1 MSNSMG
7 GGLSEIGG
15 GSKIAADDF
24 KRNLLRRGPWQTAS
38 TVVIVA
44 GILMLVQPF
53 ALALYTYSFAV
64 ILAGSVAFV
73 ITSHFPE

>member
-1 MSNSMG
+1 MSGTAGTSNAETGRSG
-7 GGLSEIGG
+7 T
-15 GSKIAADDF
+15 
-24 KRNLLRRGPWQTAS
+24 RRIFRRAPWESVS

-53 ALALYTYSFAV
+53 ALGLYTYSFLV

-73 ITSHFPE
+73 VTSHFPE

>member
-1 MSNSMG
+1 MSG
-7 GGLSEIGG
+7 TIGT
-15 GSKIAADDF
+15 GSRDTG
-24 KRNLLRRGPWQTAS
+24 RNGTRGIFRRAPWESAS

-53 ALALYTYSFAV
+53 ALGLYTYSFFV
-64 ILAGSVAFV
+64 ILAGSLSFV

>member
-1 MSNSMG
+1 MSG
-7 GGLSEIGG
+7 TIGT
-15 GSKIAADDF
+15 GSRDTG
-24 KRNLLRRGPWQTAS
+24 RNGTRRIFRRAPWESAS

-53 ALALYTYSFAV
+53 ALGLYTYSFLV
-64 ILAGSVAFV
+64 ILAGSLAFV

>member
-1 MSNSMG
+1 MSG
-7 GGLSEIGG
+7 TIGTG
-15 GSKIAADDF
+15 YRGTG
-24 KRNLLRRGPWQTAS
+24 RNGTRRILRRAPWETAS

-53 ALALYTYSFAV
+53 ALGLYTYSFLV

-73 ITSHFPE
+73 VTSHFPE

>member
-1 MSNSMG
+1 MSG
-7 GGLSEIGG
+7 TTGT
-15 GSKIAADDF
+15 GSRDTG
-24 KRNLLRRGPWQTAS
+24 RNGTRRIFRRAPWDSAS

-53 ALALYTYSFAV
+53 ALGLYTYSFLV
-64 ILAGSVAFV
+64 ILAGSLAFV

>member
-1 MSNSMG
+1 MSGTAGTGNGGMG
-7 GGLSEIGG
+7 NGGTGRGG
-15 GSKIAADDF
+15 T
-24 KRNLLRRGPWQTAS
+24 RRIFRRAPWETAS

-53 ALALYTYSFAV
+53 ALGLYTYSFLV

-73 ITSHFPE
+73 VTSHFPE

>member
-1 MSNSMG
+1 MSG
-7 GGLSEIGG
+7 TTGT
-15 GSKIAADDF
+15 GSRDTG
-24 KRNLLRRGPWQTAS
+24 RSGTRRIFRRVPWESAS

-53 ALALYTYSFAV
+53 ALGLYTYSFLV
-64 ILAGSVAFV
+64 ILAGSLAFV

>member
-1 MSNSMG
+1 MSGTIGTGTGNG
-7 GGLSEIGG
+7 GTGRSG
-15 GSKIAADDF
+15 A
-24 KRNLLRRGPWQTAS
+24 RRMFRRAPWETAS

-53 ALALYTYSFAV
+53 ALALYTYSFLV

-73 ITSHFPE
+73 VTSHFPE

>member
-1 MSNSMG
+1 MSGTIGTGNG
-7 GGLSEIGG
+7 GTGRSGNHRI
-15 GSKIAADDF
+15 F
-24 KRNLLRRGPWQTAS
+24 RRAPWETAS

-53 ALALYTYSFAV
+53 ALGLYTYSFLV

-73 ITSHFPE
+73 VTSHFPE

>member
-1 MSNSMG
+1 MSGTIGTGHG
-7 GGLSEIGG
+7 GTGRNGTR
-15 GSKIAADDF
+15 KIF
-24 KRNLLRRGPWQTAS
+24 RRALWETAS

-53 ALALYTYSFAV
+53 ALGLYTYSFLV

-73 ITSHFPE
+73 VTSHFPE

>member
-1 MSNSMG
+1 MSG
-7 GGLSEIGG
+7 AIGTG
-15 GSKIAADDF
+15 NRDTGRSGT
-24 KRNLLRRGPWQTAS
+24 RRIFRRAPWESAS

-53 ALALYTYSFAV
+53 ALGLYTYSFLV
-64 ILAGSVAFV
+64 ILAGSLAFV